1 MSSLF
6 RRSKQLWRRKVFR
19 RTVQFVWVFAVFAFI
34 TLAIATNWEALS
46 RVSWTPAAIGL
57 VFGALGASLLRRL
70 AGGLRWAWVV
80 NLFKVQGDPI
90 PLRDSLRVYFITNL
104 GTYLP
109 GTYWFIPAR
118 MAMNSRHGMTAMQT
132 GISTVFEHL
141 LLVLSGAL
149 LGLLGLELVAKVLG
163 VSVAS
168 FWWIAVVIVF
178 GLMSIHPI
186 SMRFLMNLLAKVLR
200 KPLGE
205 YSVGY
210 PTTFLHLLWSVL
222 IWLLGSLALLLLAMV
237 FVPTLTFME
246 LPVFSAIFAVS
257 WLIGFFTPFAPS
269 GIGIREG
276 VMGIAFGVMGI
287 PVGAGVI
294 IAMLSR
300 LLIVAEDVF
309 WAAFSVIFLK
319 EAQAGDAAYESAPEY
334 SSP

>member
-1 MSSLF
+1 MNSLF
-6 RRSKQLWRRKVFR
+6 QRLTRLWHQRAVRQTIQVL
-19 RTVQFVWVFAVFAFI
+19 WVFGVFGFI
-34 TLAIATNWEALS
+34 GLAIATNWEAIS
-46 RVSWTPAAIGL
+46 RVAWNDTAVLLIVAAL
-57 VFGALGASLLRRL
+57 AASLLRRL

-80 NLFKVQGDPI
+80 NLFKTQGDPM

-118 MAMNSRHGMTAMQT
+118 MMMNSKHGMTAMQT
-132 GISTVFEHL
+132 GISTVFEQV

-149 LGLLGLELVAKVLG
+149 LGLLGLELVAEVLG
-163 VSVAS
+163 VAVAS
-168 FWWIAVVIVF
+168 FWWIAVVVVL
-178 GLMSIHPI
+178 GLVSIHPI
-186 SMRFLMNLLAKVLR
+186 SLRFIMTLLARALR

-205 YSVGY
+205 YNLKYS
-210 PTTFLHLLWSVL
+210 TTLLHLVWSIV

-237 FVPTLTFME
+237 FVSTLTFMD

-276 VMGIAFGVMGI
+276 VMGLAFGVMGF
-287 PVGAGVI
+287 PVGAGVV

-300 LLIVAEDVF
+300 LLIVAEDLF
-309 WAAFSVIFLK
+309 WAGFSVVFLK
-319 EAQAGDAAYESAPEY
+319 EAQVGDAAYQSATEHSNP
-334 SSP
+334 